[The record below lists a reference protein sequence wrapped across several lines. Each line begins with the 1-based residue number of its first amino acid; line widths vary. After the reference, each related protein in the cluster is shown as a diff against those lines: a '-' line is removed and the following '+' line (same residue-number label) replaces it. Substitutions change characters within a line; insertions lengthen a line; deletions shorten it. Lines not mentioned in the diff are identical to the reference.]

1 MSEPTPAADTV
12 SCDVPR
18 DARVAD
24 PVPRVEKAVDSGLSD
39 SFEKAQATEK
49 SITINIASEN
59 AKTANRV
66 SDFPCTDEQAAG
78 ELVAIDIHSQNTQA
92 VCEPVASDSTLGDA
106 QAGGELVA
114 SVAHPGVVPEYVVV
128 DILDED
134 ALAAGEPVG
143 NDAPRGNAPAAGE
156 PVGSD
161 APPRNAPAAGEP
173 VGSDALPRNAPAAGE
188 PVASDAPSGNTQ
200 AAGEP
205 VGSDAPPGNAPAAG
219 EPVAGTTNRVVNFCS
234 KFFNITF
241 KITAVTIEV
250 IKETIKGVAM
260 AAIPA
265 HHLVDILPIEET
277 KLLLIVAFVWA
288 GSAIKKKEAEIRN
301 IGPGCL
307 QCEVHCFTEDIFLEI
322 VRDYEAGRI
331 KNRLEEE
338 YLKAGYKITG
348 LEVKIK
354 NSEEIERIKTAIEKR
369 YGIH

>member
-18 DARVAD
+18 DAQVAD

-134 ALAAGEPVG
+134 APAAGEPVG
-143 NDAPRGNAPAAGE
+143 NDAPCGNAP
-156 PVGSD
+156 
-161 APPRNAPAAGEP
+161 
-173 VGSDALPRNAPAAGE
+173 
-188 PVASDAPSGNTQ
+188 